1 MDLLEHMKR
10 KHTSMDFVEL
20 DCADLGVASH
30 RNRVVAGSEVLIA
43 ALRRTS
49 RYGKRYGSIADA
61 FSQAK
66 QEMRGT
72 FVRLGTI
79 AATAPAGAKRRNCK
93 SAEERCNTLT
103 TRLCLSWA
111 SNPRDTGDEFALRA
125 FTIEEAAI
133 VAGLPASFKLGEK
146 RAVARRL
153 IGAATPPALLRVL
166 LHNYSSRVVVE
177 EDDDPS
183 EVHACVRSLR
193 ECCAPCCA
201 AVAPSIST
209 TLTGHPTLSTAGA
222 RRPRPHPL
230 VAQAVV
236 HTRRLALPCTA
247 DAQRDHAR

>member
-1 MDLLEHMKR
+1 MITRGPALLR
-10 KHTSMDFVEL
+10 AL
-20 DCADLGVASH
+20 LG
-30 RNRVVAGSEVLIA
+30 A
-43 ALRRTS
+43 AF
-49 RYGKRYGSIADA
+49 A
-61 FSQAK
+61 QAK

-236 HTRRLALPCTA
+236 HTRRLALPCTHDAA
-247 DAQRDHAR
+247 DARRPRDP